1 MACNIAQELAVMST
15 LARAIALIVLVLIFL
30 LSVGFSF
37 FNTQQVPLSFGF
49 FVLSAQ
55 PLALWVLGAFAT
67 GGVLGLLL
75 GSGLFRRWR
84 QAREIT
90 QLRAQISR
98 LEQTNIDSG
107 SSNHQQSR

>member
-1 MACNIAQELAVMST
+1 MST
-15 LARAIALIVLVLIFL
+15 LSRVIALIVLVLIFL

-49 FVLSAQ
+49 LVLSAQ

-67 GGVLGLLL
+67 GGLLGLLL

-90 QLRAQISR
+90 QLRAQITR
-98 LEQTNIDSG
+98 LENAMATSDSA
-107 SSNHQQSR
+107 NHQQDR

>member
-1 MACNIAQELAVMST
+1 MST
-15 LARAIALIVLVLIFL
+15 FARAMALIVLVLICL

-84 QAREIT
+84 QAREISL
-90 QLRAQISR
+90 LRAQIAR
-98 LEQTNIDSG
+98 LEKAVAMADG
-107 SSNHQQSR
+107 ANHEQGR

>member
-1 MACNIAQELAVMST
+1 MST
-15 LARAIALIVLVLIFL
+15 LSRAIALIVLVLIFL

-90 QLRAQISR
+90 HLRAQITR
-98 LEQTNIDSG
+98 LEKAGAMSDSA
-107 SSNHQQSR
+107 NHQQGR

>member
-1 MACNIAQELAVMST
+1 MST
-15 LARAIALIVLVLIFL
+15 LSRAMAWLVLVVIFL

-49 FVLSAQ
+49 LVLSEQ
-55 PLALWVLGAFAT
+55 PLALWVLGAFAA
-67 GGVLGLLL
+67 GGLLGLLL
-75 GSGLFRRWR
+75 GVGLFRRWR

-98 LEQTNIDSG
+98 LEKEVARAGNASDQEA
-107 SSNHQQSR
+107 R

>member
-1 MACNIAQELAVMST
+1 MST
-15 LARAIALIVLVLIFL
+15 LSRAMAWLVLVVIFL

-49 FVLSAQ
+49 LVLSAQ
-55 PLALWVLGAFAT
+55 PLALWVLGAFAA
-67 GGVLGLLL
+67 GGLLGLLL
-75 GSGLFRRWR
+75 GAGLFRRWR

-98 LEQTNIDSG
+98 LEKEAARTGNAS
-107 SSNHQQSR
+107 HQQAR

>member
-1 MACNIAQELAVMST
+1 MST
-15 LARAIALIVLVLIFL
+15 LSRAIALIVLVLIFL

-90 QLRAQISR
+90 QLRAHITR
-98 LEQTNIDSG
+98 LEKTVAMSDSA
-107 SSNHQQSR
+107 NHQQGR